1 MREIDTRLHSPSSCR
16 MQDFLDF
23 VAYELHLGP
32 PWTITQFV
40 GQESMQQIDRNMT
53 QVEGPETK
61 QTKLSLK
68 VINLSS
74 HRLHVKFEHQLQSQS
89 PRRSFLCVV
98 HVVVLVVLV
107 RLHVDVYICLLS
119 LRALY
124 CFIMSLGV
132 FIVSMSLSLD
142 VLPCCSSCISCCCR
156 CYCEFHVMWSAIYAG
171 RSVEFCNVF
180 RLVYIELHFLP
191 A

>member
-1 MREIDTRLHSPSSCR
+1 
-16 MQDFLDF
+16 
-23 VAYELHLGP
+23 
-32 PWTITQFV
+32 
-40 GQESMQQIDRNMT
+40 MQQIDRNMT
-53 QVEGPETK
+53 QVEDPETR

-89 PRRSFLCVV
+89 PRCSSLSVV
-98 HVVVLVVLV
+98 HVVAAVVFVLV

-142 VLPCCSSCISCCCR
+142 VVAPVSVVVVVAVSST
-156 CYCEFHVMWSAIYAG
+156 
-171 RSVEFCNVF
+171 
-180 RLVYIELHFLP
+180 
-191 A
+191 

>member
-1 MREIDTRLHSPSSCR
+1 
-16 MQDFLDF
+16 
-23 VAYELHLGP
+23 
-32 PWTITQFV
+32 
-40 GQESMQQIDRNMT
+40 MQQIDRNMT
-53 QVEGPETK
+53 QVEGPATR

-89 PRRSFLCVV
+89 PRCSSLSVV
-98 HVVVLVVLV
+98 HVVVVVSDVVVVLV

-142 VLPCCSSCISCCCR
+142 VVALLLPL
-156 CYCEFHVMWSAIYAG
+156 YQ
-171 RSVEFCNVF
+171 
-180 RLVYIELHFLP
+180 LLLLLL
-191 A
+191 